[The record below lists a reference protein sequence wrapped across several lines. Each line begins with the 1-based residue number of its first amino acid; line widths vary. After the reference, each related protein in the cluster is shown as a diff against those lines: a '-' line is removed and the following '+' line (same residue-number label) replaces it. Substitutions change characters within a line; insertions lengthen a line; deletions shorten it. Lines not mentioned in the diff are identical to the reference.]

1 MQQIRFHQ
9 QQVQSPN
16 TSSNTKPVMPLL
28 HQQVLL
34 TPLPYMLRMAL
45 QPWSREI
52 KLTSDRLDAFAN
64 ALISLIVLD
73 QAQFH
78 RIVSEFIQGQI
89 GSVQI
94 VLIKQIQSLCSD
106 RNVNM
111 NSIEKKNRQL
121 FVNNFRE
128 FINHVR
134 SLPLR

>member
-1 MQQIRFHQ
+1 
-9 QQVQSPN
+9 
-16 TSSNTKPVMPLL
+16 
-28 HQQVLL
+28 
-34 TPLPYMLRMAL
+34 MLRMAL

-128 FINHVR
+128 FMNHVR